1 MIRSILK
8 VILSSRLIDIL
19 DKDKNGKISLK
30 ELRSITKE
38 DLVEISG
45 ELGLPFL
52 ASLSIPDVV
61 GWIVKVVF

>member
-45 ELGLPFL
+45 ELGLTFI